1 MNYKIM
7 NWQKRSKI
15 SKATSLVSNRMNET
29 QKKLIRRKIKM
40 HIGAT
45 VSHNCDRVIFKSIHY
60 GNRRKHQKGI
70 CHLLK

>member
-29 QKKLIRRKIKM
+29 KKTDQKKNKNAHR
-40 HIGAT
+40 
-45 VSHNCDRVIFKSIHY
+45 
-60 GNRRKHQKGI
+60 
-70 CHLLK
+70 CHSFS